1 MRLRALIAALA
12 VPALLAAAVP
22 ARADAIADFFKGKLI
37 KIIVGASAG
46 GAFEVN
52 ARILGRHMTR
62 HIPGQPTIVVEAM
75 PGAGGARAMAYMYN
89 AAPQDGSYWGAVLPS
104 SIISPLLRPVKYD
117 SAKFHWLGSLT
128 PMSTVASVWH
138 TAPAKTLDEAKKTK
152 LIMATSSKL
161 SNAYLIPALLNAI
174 VGTKFTFVQG
184 YAGGA
189 PMNLA
194 MEKGEVNGR
203 VNYYNSYIVLQS
215 EWIKEHKVIHLVQAG
230 PAIKDLPDV
239 PRLVD
244 LMKTDEERR
253 IAAVLS
259 VDSDVGHGFYLP
271 PRVPAERVAALVRAF
286 ADTMKDPA
294 FVKEAAEHSLVLDPI
309 GAAGVQ
315 QIVAHALSTPPEIIA
330 KFKKMVQLD
339 VPDGPGGKARKKK
352 AP

>member
-1 MRLRALIAALA
+1 MRFRALIATLA
-12 VPALLAAAVP
+12 VPMLIAAAVP
-22 ARADAIADFFKGKLI
+22 ARADAIADFFHGKLI

-52 ARILGRHMTR
+52 ARILGRHITR
-62 HIPGQPTIVVEAM
+62 HIPGQPTVVVEAM

-89 AAPQDGSYWGAVLPS
+89 AAPQDGTYWGAVLPS

-117 SAKFHWLGSLT
+117 SSKFHWLGSLT

-138 TAPAKTLDEAKKTK
+138 TAPAKTLEEAKKTP

-174 VGTKFTFVQG
+174 VGTRFTFVQG

-203 VNYYNSYIVLQS
+203 VNYYNSYLVLQS
-215 EWIKEHKVIHLVQAG
+215 EWIRDRKVIHLVQAG
-230 PAIKDLPDV
+230 PAIKDLPHV
-239 PRLVD
+239 PRLID

-271 PRVPAERVAALVRAF
+271 PRVPADRVKALVTAF
-286 ADTMKDPA
+286 SETMKDPA
-294 FVKEAAEHSLVLDPI
+294 FIKDAADHSLVLDPI
-309 GAAGVQ
+309 SAEGVQ
-315 QIVAHALSTPPEIIA
+315 KIVAHALSTPPAIIA
-330 KFKKMVQLD
+330 KFRTMVKLD
-339 VPDGPGGKARKKK
+339 APGGGGGKGKKK